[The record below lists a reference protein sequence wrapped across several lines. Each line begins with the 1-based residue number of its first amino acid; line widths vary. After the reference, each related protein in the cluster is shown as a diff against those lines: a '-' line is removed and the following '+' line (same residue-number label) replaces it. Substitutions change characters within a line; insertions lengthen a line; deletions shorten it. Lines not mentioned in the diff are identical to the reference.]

1 MKFCL
6 GSYEQVKELLG
17 NVTVV
22 VNNAGIAQEVNWT
35 KSVDINLVRFRV
47 H

>member
-1 MKFCL
+1 ML
-6 GSYEQVKELLG
+6 IYSGSYEQVKKLLG

-35 KSVDINLVRFRV
+35 KCIDINLVRFKI
-47 H
+47 